1 MNQETFKFEKM
12 TKNLGNLLDVLMKEI
27 NLNRKELKWKMK
39 WTVELQ
45 IQQVEEIKENQ
56 IVRRLQ
62 IKK

>member
-45 IQQVEEIKENQ
+45 MQQVEEIKENQ
-56 IVRRLQ
+56 IVRR
-62 IKK
+62 